1 LNFIYNIFNKPQSG
15 DLTFSTF
22 MISFIKGKIIGKD
35 HNSLTVLTFGGVG
48 YKVFVKPTALDSYV
62 VNSER
67 EILTYLSVSETAL
80 NLYGFIDEQ
89 ERGLFLLFLNVTG
102 IGPKSALH
110 LLSLG
115 TADEISSAISREDVE
130 YLTKVSGVGRKTA
143 ERIVVELKSKIL
155 NIKSEIGNSNISGGV
170 LGDVSEGLM
179 ALGYSAQ
186 QAREV
191 IKKLDATDKNSEQLM
206 REALKNIK

>member
-1 LNFIYNIFNKPQSG
+1 
-15 DLTFSTF
+15 
-22 MISFIKGKIIGKD
+22 MISLIKGKITYKD
-35 HNSLTVLTFGGVG
+35 YNSLTVLTPGGVG
-48 YKVFVKPTALDSYV
+48 YKIFVKLTAVEKYEVGAEKD
-62 VNSER
+62 
-67 EILTYLSVSETAL
+67 ILTYLSVSETAL
-80 NLYGFIDEQ
+80 NLYGFTNEQ
-89 ERGLFLLFLNVTG
+89 ERDLFLLFLNVSG

-115 TADEISSAISREDVE
+115 TVDEISSAISREDVE

-155 NIKSEIGNSNISGGV
+155 NLKSEIGGVGFDGGA
-170 LGDVSEGLM
+170 LGDVAEGLI

-186 QAREV
+186 QAREAV
-191 IKKLDATDKNSEQLM
+191 KKLDANGKNREQLM

>member
-1 LNFIYNIFNKPQSG
+1 
-15 DLTFSTF
+15 
-22 MISFIKGKIIGKD
+22 MISFIKGKIIDKD
-35 HNSLTVLTFGGVG
+35 HNSLIALTSGGVG
-48 YKVFVKPTALDSYV
+48 YKIFVKPTV
-62 VNSER
+62 VDDYAIGSEK

-80 NLYGFIDEQ
+80 NLYGFATEQ
-89 ERGLFLLFLNVTG
+89 ERKLFLLFLNVSG

-115 TADEISSAISREDVE
+115 SVDEISGAISRGDVE

-143 ERIVVELKSKIL
+143 ERIVVELKSKINDL
-155 NIKSEIGNSNISGGV
+155 VSDSIFQVSDIM
-170 LGDVSEGLM
+170 GDVVEGLV

-191 IKKLDATDKNSEQLM
+191 VKKLDANDKNSEQLM